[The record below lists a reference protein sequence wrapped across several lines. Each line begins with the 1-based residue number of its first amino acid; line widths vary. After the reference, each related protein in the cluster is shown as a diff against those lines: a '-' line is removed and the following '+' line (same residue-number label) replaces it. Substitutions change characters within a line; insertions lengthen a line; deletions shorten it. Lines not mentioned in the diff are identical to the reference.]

1 MWRLLGA
8 LALGFA
14 LWGLATATV
23 SATEPTGWTPT
34 VVMAQ
39 VEGVGAPVT
48 AQAPTVASQP
58 SGSVAVA
65 LRVIA
70 NPNIAFLL
78 LIVGMVGIV
87 AELYHPGTF
96 VPGIVGVI
104 SLLLGLV
111 ALGHLPTNW
120 GAAALIVLSLAL
132 FLLEL
137 HITSHGILG
146 AGGAIAFL
154 LGGLLLF
161 TQQTPASPSAET
173 IEVNRWLLLA
183 VGAGFSA
190 FFLLALRAGLRAR
203 QLPVLDPLM
212 RLPGALGVAA
222 SPLAPEGTVRV
233 LRETWSAVRDG
244 GAIEP
249 GEEVEVVARE
259 GLTLRV
265 RRMMP
270 SFSRQPGTLP
280 SQGEVRPGVWVER
293 TR

>member
-34 VVMAQ
+34 AVMAQ
-39 VEGVGAPVT
+39 VEGAGAPVT
-48 AQAPTVASQP
+48 AQAPTAASQP

-87 AELYHPGTF
+87 AELYHPGAF

-120 GAAALIVLSLAL
+120 GAAALIVLSLVL

-137 HITSHGILG
+137 HITSHGFLG
-146 AGGAIAFL
+146 GGGAIAFL

-161 TQQTPASPSAET
+161 TQQTPASPTAET

-212 RLPGALGVAA
+212 RLPGALGIAA

-233 LRETWSAVRDG
+233 LRETWSAVSDG

-293 TR
+293 TK